1 MSWYE
6 WYLVMA
12 GINVAMVVVHK
23 VIGSLGSQG
32 AAYHSV
38 DQCPACLGQH
48 SGPDCEGQRHAGDQ
62 LVYPIAECEA
72 HDQGDQS
79 PDWICV

>member
-23 VIGSLGSQG
+23 VIGSLGS
-32 AAYHSV
+32 
-38 DQCPACLGQH
+38 
-48 SGPDCEGQRHAGDQ
+48 
-62 LVYPIAECEA
+62 
-72 HDQGDQS
+72 
-79 PDWICV
+79 